1 MKYIKNYKNLIL
13 VLLGSNYGYFS
24 PTKITNCIKL
34 DLKASLHESYELHQF
49 LHHTVV

>member
-13 VLLGSNYGYFS
+13 VLIGSCYGYFS

-34 DLKASLHESYELHQF
+34 DLITSLP
-49 LHHTVV
+49 